1 MYPGKGLFMSQEQQD
16 ATDYV
21 RVTLTIHEF
30 SEDGECCIVSDKHGH
45 GTELSTDAFLHD
57 AEDIDVGDT
66 IACDIL
72 REAWEDTGLIPD
84 AAGPHDVRAC
94 GRENIEVLVDLTDEQ
109 LLDLGSEMADALR
122 ERDKLETE
130 LLAVKKDYK
139 ARIDLSVSKAAE
151 AAAEY
156 RSGKRF
162 ETVSCDRFEDR
173 TTMEVVWCDSVTGKE
188 ISRRP
193 MTAEERQHRLE
204 LVTPD
209 KPADNGEGRAEV
221 LTLPAPPAA
230 NACTCLSCR
239 HLSADGTEKAE
250 PCMACAQANGGD
262 TDNWEP
268 RRECKTCAHVTSTVD
283 GFPCGGCSLNPDP
296 GHGGDEDRWTW
307 KDAPKERI
315 PC

>member
-1 MYPGKGLFMSQEQQD
+1 MCY
-16 ATDYV
+16 
-21 RVTLTIHEF
+21 
-30 SEDGECCIVSDKHGH
+30 
-45 GTELSTDAFLHD
+45 GTN
-57 AEDIDVGDT
+57 
-66 IACDIL
+66 
-72 REAWEDTGLIPD
+72 
-84 AAGPHDVRAC
+84 C
-94 GRENIEVLVDLTDEQ
+94 GREGAFGTCYHPEDCI
-109 LLDLGSEMADALR
+109 MRAI
-122 ERDKLETE
+122 ERDAEENLAARLARDTALSREHFPCPNCLEQGERHSLTCE
-130 LLAVKKDYK
+130 NGLFTCP
-139 ARIDLSVSKAAE
+139 E
-151 AAAEY
+151 C
-156 RSGKRF
+156 GG

-221 LTLPAPPAA
+221 LTLPVPPAA
-230 NACTCLSCR
+230 NARTCLSCR

-262 TDNWEP
+262 ADNWEP

>member
-1 MYPGKGLFMSQEQQD
+1 MTKREW
-16 ATDYV
+16 
-21 RVTLTIHEF
+21 E
-30 SEDGECCIVSDKHGH
+30 
-45 GTELSTDAFLHD
+45 STQ
-57 AEDIDVGDT
+57 
-66 IACDIL
+66 
-72 REAWEDTGLIPD
+72 P
-84 AAGPHDVRAC
+84 
-94 GRENIEVLVDLTDEQ
+94 
-109 LLDLGSEMADALR
+109 
-122 ERDKLETE
+122 
-130 LLAVKKDYK
+130 
-139 ARIDLSVSKAAE
+139 
-151 AAAEY
+151 EY

-173 TTMEVVWCDSVTGKE
+173 TTMEVAWCDSVTGKE

-230 NACTCLSCR
+230 NARTCLSCR

-262 TDNWEP
+262 ADNWEP

-296 GHGGDEDRWTW
+296 GHGGEEDRWTW
-307 KDAPKERI
+307 KDAPKEGI